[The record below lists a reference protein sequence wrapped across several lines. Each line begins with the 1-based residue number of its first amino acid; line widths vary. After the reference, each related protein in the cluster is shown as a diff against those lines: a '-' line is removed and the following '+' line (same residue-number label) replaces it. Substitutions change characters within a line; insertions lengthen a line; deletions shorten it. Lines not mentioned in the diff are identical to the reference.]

1 MYKLLRY
8 GFVVPMLAGSIG
20 AAQGAPTPE
29 ELNALLKG
37 SFRFTLNQTCT
48 YSQSGFLTDPPGGD
62 VLGPAQSGEDFIQG
76 VAQFNGDG
84 TFTVVDKG
92 VYQAH
97 GQSFPGYFPIS
108 TYTDYC
114 RGVYKVNADLS
125 YTTEVGCVTVLHTGF
140 YAGATITSTG
150 IRATG
155 QLDGNLNSLV
165 AANIA
170 GTVNTQYFSTGLV
183 QERICAGQ
191 SSGTRIT
198 PAPQ

>member
-1 MYKLLRY
+1 M
-8 GFVVPMLAGSIG
+8 FVGSIG
-20 AAQGAPTPE
+20 AAIAAPTQE

-48 YSQSGFLTDPPGGD
+48 YSQAGFLTDPPGGD
-62 VLGPAQSGEDFIQG
+62 VLGQAQSGEDFIQG

-84 TFTVVDKG
+84 TFTAVDKG

-125 YTTEVGCVTVLHTGF
+125 YATEVSCVTVLHTGF
-140 YAGATITSTG
+140 FAGATITASG
-150 IRATG
+150 IRGQG
-155 QLDGNLNSLV
+155 QLSAIADSFVAGNV
-165 AANIA
+165 A

-183 QERICAGQ
+183 QQRICGVQ
-191 SSGTRIT
+191 SSGIKI
-198 PAPQ
+198 PAPAR